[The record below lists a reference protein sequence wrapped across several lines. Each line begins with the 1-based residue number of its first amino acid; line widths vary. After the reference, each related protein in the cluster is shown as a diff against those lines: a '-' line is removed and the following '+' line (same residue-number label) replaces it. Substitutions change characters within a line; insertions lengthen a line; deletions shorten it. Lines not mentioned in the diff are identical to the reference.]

1 MNGGEEVIVK
11 LSDISD
17 INLGTIL
24 TRVKPK
30 NKYIQNVQI
39 PTISMQELSYECG
52 KTDDEFEEIIST
64 IEADK
69 VDKCLFVE
77 KKDVVIGLSSQNAM
91 VISNERA
98 GKLLLSNFCHIRI
111 NKPEILEP
119 NYLVWL
125 FNENT
130 IFKNRLTNSMQG
142 TAYVKMIT
150 LDTIRS
156 ITLDIPSIEI
166 QRIIGRVYSC
176 SIERDRLAKKEI
188 ELKKKLL
195 NKKLENYK
203 ER

>member
-1 MNGGEEVIVK
+1 
-11 LSDISD
+11 
-17 INLGTIL
+17 
-24 TRVKPK
+24 
-30 NKYIQNVQI
+30 
-39 PTISMQELSYECG
+39 
-52 KTDDEFEEIIST
+52 
-64 IEADK
+64 
-69 VDKCLFVE
+69 
-77 KKDVVIGLSSQNAM
+77 M

-156 ITLDIPSIEI
+156 ISLDIPPIEI
-166 QRIIGRVYSC
+166 QRVIGRVYLC

-188 ELKKKLL
+188 ELRKKLL

>member
-1 MNGGEEVIVK
+1 MIGGEEVIVK

-30 NKYIQNVQI
+30 NKYVKSVQI

-64 IEADK
+64 IEAGK

-77 KKDVVIGLSSQNAM
+77 ENDVVIGLSSQNAM

-119 NYLVWL
+119 NYLAWL

-156 ITLDIPSIEI
+156 ISLDIPPFEI